1 MKKVILALTIFTA
14 VFTACKKN
22 NDNNTSSVNTTA
34 VNSTVASG
42 TWRITL
48 FNDNGTDK
56 TANFNGFNFTFAS
69 GGSLLA
75 ANGILSITGTWSTRV
90 DDSKVKLT
98 ITFPGPS
105 MSAFLDLNED
115 WEVTGRT
122 DTQVTMRHISGG
134 GGGTDFFNYS
144 KKLVLSK
151 INF

>member
-22 NDNNTSSVNTTA
+22 NDNNTSSVSTAA

-48 FNDNGTDK
+48 FNNNGTDK
-56 TANFNGFNFTFAS
+56 TANFNGFNFTFATS
-69 GGSLLA
+69 GSLLA

-90 DDSKVKLT
+90 DDSKVKL
-98 ITFPGPS
+98 IINFPGPS
-105 MSAFLDLNED
+105 MSTFLELNED

-134 GGGTDFFNYS
+134 GGGTGYLTIQKN
-144 KKLVLSK
+144 
-151 INF
+151 